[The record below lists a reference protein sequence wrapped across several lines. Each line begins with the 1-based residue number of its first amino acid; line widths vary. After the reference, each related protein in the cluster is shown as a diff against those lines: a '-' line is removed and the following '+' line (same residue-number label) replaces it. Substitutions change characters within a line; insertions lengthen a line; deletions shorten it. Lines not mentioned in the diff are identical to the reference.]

1 MDRGCGMQDAIRT
14 SRRGG
19 PPKQQAGKQSRH
31 RGAEPRKAPGQRTLS
46 ARNGSPGEPA
56 GRKRGGLTADGAP
69 VRKHTPWL
77 SGLVG
82 DLLGQSPGNMPL
94 SNSTS
99 ELPKHPTSPEFASG
113 NGQNG
118 QRTVERF
125 EPRDGRGGHSHN
137 PVQLLATR
145 GGQRE
150 GSRGFSRRAQVRNG
164 TGQHWGMS
172 RSLPSDTGARS
183 SSSQGSTFEG
193 PRESGGLP
201 GQFCGSCLDFK
212 VETQPQG

>member
-1 MDRGCGMQDAIRT
+1 MQDAIT
-14 SRRGG
+14 SRRRGG

-31 RGAEPRKAPGQRTLS
+31 RGAEPRRTPGPAHLC
-46 ARNGSPGEPA
+46 AGNGSPGGPA
-56 GRKRGGLTADGAP
+56 GRKRGGLTADEAP

-113 NGQNG
+113 KNTTDNGKSNG
-118 QRTVERF
+118 F

-150 GSRGFSRRAQVRNG
+150 GSRGFTRRAQVRKG

-172 RSLPSDTGARS
+172 RSLPSDSGARS
-183 SSSQGSTFEG
+183 SSQGG
-193 PRESGGLP
+193 HHI
-201 GQFCGSCLDFK
+201 
-212 VETQPQG
+212 